1 MGNNAWNQD
10 GLDLGFEQS
19 TPRDRLS
26 DAMERFLRKALAVD
40 DTDVFTLAIAR
51 QLFDKMLS
59 DRPVSEQMEDKCAL
73 RVEKVGT
80 TYQITLIL
88 MDKDENFVKK
98 TTKSYYGYN
107 FVANYID
114 ETVVRY
120 MDGQKLRIMQNPNR

>member
-10 GLDLGFEQS
+10 GLDFGLEQN

-26 DAMERFLRKALAVD
+26 DVIDRFLRKALSVD

-51 QLFDKMLS
+51 QLFDRMLS

-73 RVEKVGT
+73 RVEQVGT
-80 TYQITLIL
+80 KYRITLIL
-88 MDKDENFVKK
+88 LDKNENFVKK
-98 TTKSYYGYN
+98 TTKAYYGYN
-107 FVANYID
+107 FIANYID

-120 MDGQKLRIMQNPNR
+120 MDGHKLRIMQNPNR

>member
-10 GLDLGFEQS
+10 GLDLSFEQS

-26 DAMERFLRKALAVD
+26 DAMERFLRKALGVD
-40 DTDVFTLAIAR
+40 DVDVFTLAIAR

-80 TYQITLIL
+80 TYKITLIL
-88 MDKDENFVKK
+88 IDKDENFVKK

>member
-1 MGNNAWNQD
+1 MENNAWNQD
-10 GLDLGFEQS
+10 GLNLGFEQS
-19 TPRDRLS
+19 TPRDRFS

>member
-73 RVEKVGT
+73 RVEKVGA

>member
-10 GLDLGFEQS
+10 GLDLSFEQS

-80 TYQITLIL
+80 IYQITLIL

>member
-10 GLDLGFEQS
+10 GLDLSFEQR
-19 TPRDRLS
+19 TPRDLLS

-80 TYQITLIL
+80 IYQITLIL

>member
-1 MGNNAWNQD
+1 MGINAWNQD
-10 GLDLGFEQS
+10 GLDLSFEQS

-40 DTDVFTLAIAR
+40 DRDVFTLAIAR

-80 TYQITLIL
+80 IYQITLIL

>member
-10 GLDLGFEQS
+10 GLNLGFEQS
-19 TPRDRLS
+19 TPRDRFS
-26 DAMERFLRKALAVD
+26 DAMERILRKALAVD

>member
-10 GLDLGFEQS
+10 GLDLSFEQS

-40 DTDVFTLAIAR
+40 DRDVFTLAIAR

-80 TYQITLIL
+80 IYQITLIL

>member
-19 TPRDRLS
+19 TPRDRFS
-26 DAMERFLRKALAVD
+26 DAMERILRKALAVD